1 MSNNGKFPYPGIT
14 TTADGGS
21 HVVWVETHIS
31 QASCA
36 YPITSST
43 IMGVGYAA
51 EVANGKKN
59 LWGETLMFLE
69 PESEHSSASA
79 AEGFAAAGG
88 RVTNFTSG
96 QGLVLMKEVLYT
108 ISGKRLPIV
117 FSIGARAMTSQA
129 LNVHAGHDD
138 VMAVADTGWGMLFA
152 KNAQGAGDLCLIA
165 RRAAENSETPFL
177 NVQDGF
183 LTTHTVEDV
192 LFLEPE
198 MMKKFVGNPNG
209 NLINLMDPYHPVMS
223 GIVQNQDSYMKGKIA
238 QRVFYNKVEAAVDES
253 METFYEMTGRRYG
266 LVEAYRMED
275 AEYAVVGMGSM
286 IETAET
292 TVDYIRDKIGLK
304 VGALHVTCFRPF
316 PGEQI
321 VAALKNLKAFAV
333 IERMDNPIAQ
343 SNPLTMEIKSAF
355 TDALIDGQ
363 VERIPGIFSGSAG
376 LGSRD
381 VRPGHIIAALKH
393 MSNGGERKFFSLGID
408 HETALQVDD
417 DPDIRPEGAFSMR
430 GHSIGGFGS
439 VTTNKII
446 ADVVGELFGL
456 NVQAYPKYGAEK
468 KGLPTTYY
476 LTVAKSQIRMHAE
489 LNQLEFIPLND
500 FNAFYTGRPVQGL
513 APGGTIFINTPYEDP
528 AEIWK
533 RIPPYGRE
541 TIKKKNARVLALD
554 AARIAREI
562 ASDPS
567 LEVRMQGIVLLGIY
581 LQVAPFVLEAGLTDE
596 QLFDAAETAL
606 RRKFGKLGEQ
616 VVQENLVCVKRGFAE
631 VFEIPA
637 EIITQG

>member
-1 MSNNGKFPYPGIT
+1 MTNNGKFLYPGIPT
-14 TTADGGS
+14 TSDGGS
-21 HVVWVETHIS
+21 NVVWVETHIS

-59 LWGETLMFLE
+59 LWGESLMFME

-108 ISGKRLPIV
+108 ISGKRLPVV

-192 LFLEPE
+192 LLLEPE
-198 MMKKFVGNPNG
+198 MMKEFVGDPNEK
-209 NLINLMDPYHPVMS
+209 LLNLMDPYHPVMS

-238 QRVFYNKVEAAVDES
+238 QRAFYNKVEDAVAES
-253 METFYEMTGRRYG
+253 METFYQMTGRQYG
-266 LVEAYRMED
+266 LIEPYRMED
-275 AEYAVVGMGSM
+275 AEYAVVGLGSM

-292 TVDYIRDKIGLK
+292 TVDYVRNKTGLK

-316 PGEQI
+316 PGVQI
-321 VAALKNLKAFAV
+321 VDTLKHLKAFAV

-355 TDALIDGQ
+355 ADAFMDGHI
-363 VERIPGIFSGSAG
+363 VRIPEIYSGSAG

-381 VRPGHIIAALKH
+381 VRPGHFIAAVNH
-393 MSNGGERKFFSLGID
+393 MAKDGERRYFSLGID
-408 HETALQVDD
+408 HETALPVDE
-417 DPDIRPEGAFSMR
+417 DPDIRPVGAFSMR

-446 ADVVGELFGL
+446 ADVVGDLFGL

-476 LTVAKSQIRMHAE
+476 LTVARNQIRMHAE

-500 FNAFYTGRPVQGL
+500 FNAFYTGKPVEGL
-513 APGGTIFINTPYEDP
+513 APGGTVFINTPYKDP
-528 AEIWK
+528 VEIWK
-533 RIPPYGRE
+533 RIPPYARN
-541 TIKKKNARVLALD
+541 TIKEKKGRVLALD
-554 AARIAREI
+554 AAGIARDV

-567 LEVRMQGIVLLGIY
+567 LEVRMQGIILLGIY
-581 LQVAPFVLEAGLTDE
+581 LRVAPFVLDAGLSTE
-596 QLFDAAETAL
+596 QLFESAEGAL
-606 RRKFGKLGEQ
+606 KRKFGKLGER
-616 VVQENLVCVKRGFAE
+616 VVQENLTCVKRGYAE

-637 EIITQG
+637 EVIQG